1 MHCGKLLHGADRVTR
16 GHRTVLVGFVDVAD
30 WAICDGVER
39 RACTTFGRMDV
50 AERRAQLQLQQL
62 LKLSKLTQEES
73 APSNNHH
80 DINNHDNGRPRLHR
94 GWSARRSTR
103 FLPKTSCFNR
113 IIPAFDTALQR
124 ADPEFQR
131 KTRLQAEDLLLRTI
145 LVEEKSEFLQRILSS
160 GDVSVL

>member
-62 LKLSKLTQEES
+62 SKLTQEES
-73 APSNNHH
+73 APTSNNHH
-80 DINNHDNGRPRLHR
+80 DINNHEDGRSRLHP
-94 GWSARRSTR
+94 GWSARRSAR

-113 IIPAFDTALQR
+113 IIPAFATALQR

-160 GDVSVL
+160 GDVSLL